1 MEELEIRMLRPHQLK
16 ERMAVC
22 PVAYIPLGVLEWHG
36 EHAPFGADTLQAEG
50 IARAC
55 AAQGGVVYPPL
66 YYGLMQGRM
75 ETIPS
80 LQPGI
85 LNYMGW
91 ERERFDYTRMM
102 DSPYGERENY
112 VRLLSH
118 ILNEAEA
125 FGFKLAV
132 FVCGHYPLIDMARA
146 AVLLHMDARK
156 FAGGKGML
164 AWAFADFLL
173 VKDRYPKAGDHGAN
187 WETSHLMH
195 LHPETVDLSLVK
207 EKPEELIGV
216 MITDRSP
223 AASTAEFG
231 KEIIDYAVEKAL
243 AEVNNRLKNPGRYLS
258 HGGALRE
265 G

>member
-1 MEELEIRMLRPHQLK
+1 MSEMEIRLMRPHQLK
-16 ERMAVC
+16 ARMAEC

-36 EHAPFGADTLQAEG
+36 EHSPFGADTLQAEG

-55 AAQGGVVYPPL
+55 AEHGGVVYPPL
-66 YYGLMQGRM
+66 YYGLFQGRM

-80 LQPGI
+80 LQTDI
-85 LNYMGW
+85 LAYMGW
-91 ERERFDYTRMM
+91 DKARFDITRML
-102 DSPYGERENY
+102 DSQHGERENY
-112 VRLLSH
+112 VRLLVH
-118 ILNEAEA
+118 MLQEAEA
-125 FGFKLAV
+125 FGFKVAV

-146 AVLLHMDARK
+146 AVLLFMDARK
-156 FAGGKGML
+156 FTGPDSMV
-164 AWAFADFLL
+164 AWAFADYML
-173 VKDRYPKAGDHGAN
+173 VRDRYPKAGDHAGV

-207 EKPEELIGV
+207 EKEEDLIGV
-216 MITDRSP
+216 MVTDRSP
-223 AASTAEFG
+223 AASTAQFG

-243 AEVNNRLKNPGRYLS
+243 VEVKNRLAHPGRYRS